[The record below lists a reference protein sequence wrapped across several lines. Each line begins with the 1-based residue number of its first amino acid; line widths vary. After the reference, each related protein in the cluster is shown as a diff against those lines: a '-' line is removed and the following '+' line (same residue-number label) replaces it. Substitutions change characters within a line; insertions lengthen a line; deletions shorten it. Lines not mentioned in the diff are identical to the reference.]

1 MPSNAGKRFE
11 EDFKKSVPEKYFIY
25 RLRDSAGTWQGGDN
39 TRFTP
44 SNICDFIVMGIDKM
58 YLLELKSH
66 NGMSLPINCI
76 RKNQIEEMSKIEQQN
91 VKAYFLINFRDIER
105 TYAIEAKKIMNF
117 ILSTD
122 KKSIPIKWCIE
133 NGIEIPSD
141 KKRTRFSYKLDQL
154 FAS

>member
-1 MPSNAGKRFE
+1 MSSNAGKRFE
-11 EDFKKSVPEKYFIY
+11 EDFKKSVPQQYFIY
-25 RLRDSAGTWQGGDN
+25 RLRDSAGTWQGGEN

-44 SNICDFIVMGIDKM
+44 SNICDFMVMGIEKL
-58 YLLELKSH
+58 YLLELKTH
-66 NGMSLPINCI
+66 TGMSLPISCI

-105 TYAIEAKKIMNF
+105 TYAIEAKKLKAF
-117 ILSTD
+117 ILITE

-133 NGIEIPSD
+133 NGTEILSD
-141 KKRTRFSYKLDQL
+141 KKRTRFSYKLEQL